1 MAIEYTWAVT
11 SVKTKTEGENE
22 NAVVQTYW
30 TKTGTDEDGNEGSFS
45 GATPFTS
52 ENTESFV
59 AFAELTEEI
68 VLGWIQ
74 AIVVEGYEEHVD
86 GQIQKQI
93 NEKIAPV
100 TETAMPWA
108 TEEET
113 EEAPVQEHIDG
124 TSHIRRD
131 QP

>member
-1 MAIEYTWAVT
+1 MAIEYSWAVT

-30 TKTGTDEDGNEGSFS
+30 TKTGVDENGNEGSFS

-52 ENTESFV
+52 ENTEDFV
-59 AFAELTEEI
+59 PFAELTEEV

-74 AIVVEGYEEHVD
+74 AIVVDSYEDHVN

-93 NEKIAPV
+93 DEQIAPV

-108 TEEET
+108 VEAVEEET
-113 EEAPVQEHIDG
+113 EG
-124 TSHIRRD
+124 K
-131 QP
+131 

>member
-1 MAIEYTWAVT
+1 M
-11 SVKTKTEGENE
+11 
-22 NAVVQTYW
+22 
-30 TKTGTDEDGNEGSFS
+30 
-45 GATPFTS
+45 
-52 ENTESFV
+52 

-74 AIVVEGYEEHVD
+74 AIVIEGYGEHVN

-108 TEEET
+108 TEE
-113 EEAPVQEHIDG
+113 
-124 TSHIRRD
+124 
-131 QP
+131 

>member
-30 TKTGTDEDGNEGSFS
+30 TKTGVDEDGNEGSFS
-45 GATPFTS
+45 GATPFSS
-52 ENTESFV
+52 ENTENFV

-74 AIVVEGYEEHVD
+74 AIVVEGYEDHVN

-93 NEKIAPV
+93 NEKISPV

-113 EEAPVQEHIDG
+113 EEVTAPV
-124 TSHIRRD
+124 
-131 QP
+131 

>member
-1 MAIEYTWAVT
+1 MAVTYTWAVT
-11 SVKTKTEGENE
+11 SVKTKTEGDNE

-52 ENTESFV
+52 ENTEDFV
-59 AFAELTEEI
+59 SFAELTEEV

-74 AIVVEGYEEHVD
+74 AIVIDSYEDHVN

-93 NEKIAPV
+93 DEKIAPV
-100 TETAMPWA
+100 AETAMPWA

-113 EEAPVQEHIDG
+113 VEE
-124 TSHIRRD
+124 TSEGE
-131 QP
+131 